1 MQLKQVMTRNVE
13 TIEPDATLERAAGKM
28 ASLDVGMLPVC
39 EGSKLV
45 GTITDRDITVRA
57 TARGLDPRKTQVQ
70 NAMTKVVVCDFEDQ
84 DVRDGARMMM
94 DNRIRRLLIL
104 NGHKKLTGII
114 SLSDLATSTDD
125 KNLVAEVLEQVS
137 EPTRVPARA

>member
-1 MQLKQVMTRNVE
+1 MQLKQVMTRNVK
-13 TIEPDATLERAAGKM
+13 TIEPDATLEQAAGKM

-57 TARGLDPRKTQVQ
+57 TAQGLDPRKTRVQ
-70 NAMTKVVVCDFEDQ
+70 NAMTEVVVCDFEEQ

-104 NGHKKLTGII
+104 NGDKKLTGIV

-125 KNLVAEVLEQVS
+125 KNLAAEVLEQVS
-137 EPTRVPARA
+137 EPAPVHARA